1 MLSSLIFKLKE
12 KSLIKNL
19 HFMYFINVL
28 KMYKN
33 AEEVDTK
40 SSEKTCEWL
49 RFIVVDIKQR
59 IKLFFFLT

>member
-1 MLSSLIFKLKE
+1 
-12 KSLIKNL
+12 
-19 HFMYFINVL
+19 MYFINVL

-33 AEEVDTK
+33 TKGVDTK